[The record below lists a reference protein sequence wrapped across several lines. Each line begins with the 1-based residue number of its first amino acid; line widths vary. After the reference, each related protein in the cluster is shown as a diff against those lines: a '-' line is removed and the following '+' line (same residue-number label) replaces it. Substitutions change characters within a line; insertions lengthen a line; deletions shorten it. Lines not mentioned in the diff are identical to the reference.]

1 MIIMVENKIPQ
12 MVEGIKYPSLKAIA
26 DAYGLKHTRIYK
38 RYQRGKRN
46 DDLIPLKFR
55 KSYIAPVDESKQR
68 FIVGNVEYENI
79 SDACR
84 KLGVTFNKYQ
94 ARIRLKWSK
103 EEALGIVPR
112 IDGRKTPS
120 NKSTKRKKTIFPLIV
135 FGKEYKSFA
144 EISRTFGIKSYV
156 LSQRINK
163 YGKTPEEA
171 ILMDG
176 KNKAVTVGNL
186 EFESMAECARA
197 FNIEPNTFYHLVKHN
212 TVKQIV
218 GIENR
223 MTSKS
228 IVYKGKWYPSRVA
241 LAEDY
246 GITKNELYYRSYV
259 CKLSF
264 DEALSIPSNSSV
276 VKSVFGSK
284 AKLYVAEII
293 SDSQTDDNGNKL
305 YKVGVTQHSLNKRF
319 KELPF
324 ECRTVFSKD
333 GELNHLKEIEK
344 TIKSRFK
351 NEQVFDYKASDFD
364 GFTEIYRLSQSQL
377 NNIKF
382 LAKFDALNLIAEK
395 ENKVSLKV

>member
-1 MIIMVENKIPQ
+1 MIKNKISQ
-12 MVEGIKYPSLKAIA
+12 TIEGIEYPSLKAIA
-26 DAYGLKHTRIYK
+26 EAYGLKHTRIYK

-55 KSYIAPVDESKQR
+55 QSYIAPVDESKQR
-68 FIVGNVEYENI
+68 FIVGNVEYENV

-112 IDGRKTPS
+112 IDGRKTTS

-144 EISRTFGIKSYV
+144 ELSRIFGIKSYV

-176 KNKAVTVGNL
+176 KNKAVTVGNV

-197 FNIEPNTFYHLVKHN
+197 FNIEPNTFYHLMKYY

-228 IVYKGKWYPSRVA
+228 IVYKNKWYPSRVA

-264 DEALSIPSNSSV
+264 DEALNIPSNSSV

-284 AKLYVAEII
+284 AKLYVAEILP
-293 SDSQTDDNGNKL
+293 DSPIVPDGNKL
-305 YKVGVTQHSLNKRF
+305 YKVGVTQHSLSKRY

-324 ECRTVFSKD
+324 ECRTVFSRD
-333 GELNHLKEIEK
+333 GELNHLRGIEK
-344 TIKSRFK
+344 SIKDKFEK
-351 NEQVFDYKASDFD
+351 NRVSDFKASDFD
-364 GFTEIYRLSQSQL
+364 GFTEIYQLSQSEL
-377 NNIKF
+377 NNLKF
-382 LAKFDALNLIAEK
+382 LVKFDNLNENADNPK
-395 ENKVSLKV
+395 EIPITA